1 MKLYRTRTQAE
12 YDWLAKE
19 LGKKGMTSYIP
30 RHEQGGDIV
39 VYADEKE
46 DFLSYSDLN
55 YAQESHP
62 NEPIIEVSDL
72 MDNKFNVGDEVRVV
86 KEAPGTSYVDSVGDI
101 LEIEAIWKKDTM
113 PYQLTNGYWYSEDC
127 LEPITDHDYLMDK
140 ILERNNKPE
149 KLNTGDPWIDN
160 LPESYFE
167 MYEEE
172 SKTDKYARHK
182 EITDYMHKTY
192 VSKNKDYGNSFER
205 THKEIGSR
213 ASLGRIADKFYR
225 LQNIILNDEQL
236 VEDETVKDTLIDM
249 ANYAIMFAMEL
260 EEEE

>member
-1 MKLYRTRTQAE
+1 MKF
-12 YDWLAKE
+12 K
-19 LGKKGMTSYIP
+19 
-30 RHEQGGDIV
+30 
-39 VYADEKE
+39 
-46 DFLSYSDLN
+46 
-55 YAQESHP
+55 
-62 NEPIIEVSDL
+62 
-72 MDNKFNVGDEVRVV
+72 VGDEVRII
-86 KEAPGTSYVDSVGDI
+86 KNAAGTSIDRRGEIHKVVEIRTKESYMYLLDNNLLYIEGD
-101 LEIEAIWKKDTM
+101 
-113 PYQLTNGYWYSEDC
+113 

-205 THKEIGSR
+205 THKEIGSK

-225 LQNIILNDEQL
+225 LQNIILNDEQH

>member
-46 DFLSYSDLN
+46 DYLSYSDLD
-55 YAQESHP
+55 YAEKEYP

-72 MDNKFNVGDEVRVV
+72 MDTV
-86 KEAPGTSYVDSVGDI
+86 
-101 LEIEAIWKKDTM
+101 
-113 PYQLTNGYWYSEDC
+113 
-127 LEPITDHDYLMDK
+127 DHDTLMQK
-140 ILERNNKPE
+140 VVERNNKPE
-149 KLNTGDPWIDN
+149 AYTPPNTGDPWIDN

-167 MYEEE
+167 MYEEAE
-172 SKTDKYARHK
+172 TDKYARHK

>member
-1 MKLYRTRTQAE
+1 MKF
-12 YDWLAKE
+12 K
-19 LGKKGMTSYIP
+19 
-30 RHEQGGDIV
+30 
-39 VYADEKE
+39 
-46 DFLSYSDLN
+46 
-55 YAQESHP
+55 
-62 NEPIIEVSDL
+62 
-72 MDNKFNVGDEVRVV
+72 VGDEVRVIE
-86 KEAPGTSYVDSVGDI
+86 EASGVLFSDTVGDVCKI
-101 LEIEAIWKKDTM
+101 KKVDNEDGLI
-113 PYQLTNGYWYSEDC
+113 YELDNGFLYRADC
-127 LEPITDHDYLMDK
+127 LEPITDHDYIMDK

-160 LPESYFE
+160 LPEEYFE

-172 SKTDKYARHK
+172 TKTDKYARHK
-182 EITDYMHKTY
+182 EITDFMHKTY

>member
-12 YDWLAKE
+12 YDWLARE

-46 DFLSYSDLN
+46 DYLSYSDLD
-55 YAQESHP
+55 YAEKECP

-72 MDNKFNVGDEVRVV
+72 MDTV
-86 KEAPGTSYVDSVGDI
+86 
-101 LEIEAIWKKDTM
+101 
-113 PYQLTNGYWYSEDC
+113 
-127 LEPITDHDYLMDK
+127 DHDTLMQK
-140 ILERNNKPE
+140 VMERNNKPE
-149 KLNTGDPWIDN
+149 AYTPPNTGDPWIDN

-172 SKTDKYARHK
+172 SPKELTEPLDLINQHKRICERLNKVYADKNH
-182 EITDYMHKTY
+182 
-192 VSKNKDYGNSFER
+192 DYGNSFGE
-205 THKEIGSR
+205 TYEKYGDIS
-213 ASLGRIADKFYR
+213 ALVRISDKMNR
-225 LQNIILNDEQL
+225 IDQL
-236 VEDETVKDTLIDM
+236 VQTGEQKVKDEALEDSILDM
-249 ANYAIMFAMEL
+249 ANYLIMWAMEL

>member
-1 MKLYRTRTQAE
+1 MKF
-12 YDWLAKE
+12 K
-19 LGKKGMTSYIP
+19 
-30 RHEQGGDIV
+30 
-39 VYADEKE
+39 
-46 DFLSYSDLN
+46 
-55 YAQESHP
+55 
-62 NEPIIEVSDL
+62 
-72 MDNKFNVGDEVRVV
+72 VGDEVRII
-86 KEAPGTSYVDSVGDI
+86 KNAAGTSIDRRGEIHKVVEIRTKESYMYLLDNNLLYIEGD
-101 LEIEAIWKKDTM
+101 
-113 PYQLTNGYWYSEDC
+113 
-127 LEPITDHDYLMDK
+127 LEPITDHDYLVDK

-149 KLNTGDPWIDN
+149 AYTPPNTGDPWIDN

-182 EITDYMHKTY
+182 EITDFMHKTY

-205 THKEIGSR
+205 THKEIGSK

-225 LQNIILNDEQL
+225 LQNIILNDEQH

>member
-1 MKLYRTRTQAE
+1 MKF
-12 YDWLAKE
+12 K
-19 LGKKGMTSYIP
+19 I
-30 RHEQGGDIV
+30 
-39 VYADEKE
+39 
-46 DFLSYSDLN
+46 
-55 YAQESHP
+55 
-62 NEPIIEVSDL
+62 
-72 MDNKFNVGDEVRVV
+72 GDEARVLRDPQGV
-86 KEAPGTSYVDSVGDI
+86 PHGSTVGDI
-101 LEIEAIWKKDTM
+101 CEVINAHKSDTDNS
-113 PYQLTNGYWYSEDC
+113 YYLLSNGYWYREGRI
-127 LEPITDHDYLMDK
+127 EKIVDHDVLMQK
-140 ILERNNKPE
+140 VLERNNKPDIVT
-149 KLNTGDPWIDN
+149 N
-160 LPESYFE
+160 
-167 MYEEE
+167 EEGHKE
-172 SKTDKYARHK
+172 LKTDKYARHK

>member
-46 DFLSYSDLN
+46 DYLSYSDLD
-55 YAQESHP
+55 YAEKEYP

-72 MDNKFNVGDEVRVV
+72 MDTV
-86 KEAPGTSYVDSVGDI
+86 
-101 LEIEAIWKKDTM
+101 
-113 PYQLTNGYWYSEDC
+113 
-127 LEPITDHDYLMDK
+127 DHDTLMQK
-140 ILERNNKPE
+140 VVERNNKPE
-149 KLNTGDPWIDN
+149 AYTPPNTGDPWIDN

-167 MYEEE
+167 MYEEAE
-172 SKTDKYARHK
+172 TDKYARHK

-205 THKEIGSR
+205 THKEIGKR

>member
-1 MKLYRTRTQAE
+1 MKFQ
-12 YDWLAKE
+12 
-19 LGKKGMTSYIP
+19 
-30 RHEQGGDIV
+30 
-39 VYADEKE
+39 
-46 DFLSYSDLN
+46 
-55 YAQESHP
+55 
-62 NEPIIEVSDL
+62 
-72 MDNKFNVGDEVRVV
+72 VGDEVRVREDLISGV
-86 KEAPGTSYVDSVGDI
+86 DYGSFPFVNSMKEYRGEVVTIHEVNPRATAY
-101 LEIEAIWKKDTM
+101 EIAEDGGEA
-113 PYQLTNGYWYSEDC
+113 YWTDEM

-149 KLNTGDPWIDN
+149 AYTPPNTGDPWIDN

-167 MYEEE
+167 TYEEE

-225 LQNIILNDEQL
+225 LQNIILNDEQH

-260 EEEE
+260 EEEQ